1 MPVPLYQAK
10 AEFFR
15 TLGHPARIRIL
26 ELLAERDHAVH
37 ELLEQIAI
45 EPSNLSQQLAVLRRT
60 ALVVSRRQD
69 GEVLYS
75 LSVPEVRDLLR
86 AARRIITNRAAHE
99 IDFESE
105 LTPVAQETAPKTDPK
120 TAQKTAR

>member
-26 ELLAERDHAVH
+26 ELLSERDHAVH

-60 ALVVSRRQD
+60 ALVTSRRHE
-69 GEVLYS
+69 GEVVYS
-75 LSVPEVRDLLR
+75 ISDADVRDLLM
-86 AARRIITNRAAHE
+86 AARRILTSLAAE
-99 IDFESE
+99 RTDFESE
-105 LTPVAQETAPKTDPK
+105 LTPAPST
-120 TAQKTAR
+120 R